1 MAIYINKTLYCM
13 KRKINE
19 DMTNGEVRSIV
30 NSKLDDFLRDRDFE
44 KRVNELSAKVLEK
57 FITQLFNKR
66 LMWTSSLKN
75 E

>member
-1 MAIYINKTLYCM
+1 MINK
-13 KRKINE
+13 RKYINE
-19 DMTNGEVRSIV
+19 DVTSSEVRNIV
-30 NSKLDDFLRDRDFE
+30 NSKLEDFLKERDFE

-57 FITQLFNKR
+57 FIAQLFNKR

>member
-1 MAIYINKTLYCM
+1 MR
-13 KRKINE
+13 RKINE

-30 NSKLDDFLRDRDFE
+30 NNKLDDFLRDRDFE

>member
-1 MAIYINKTLYCM
+1 M
-13 KRKINE
+13 KRKLIE
-19 DMTNGEVRSIV
+19 DITSNDVRSIV
-30 NSKLDDFLRDRDFE
+30 NNKLDDFLREREFE

-66 LMWTSSLKN
+66 LMWTGNLKN

>member
-1 MAIYINKTLYCM
+1 MLN
-13 KRKINE
+13 KRKYINE
-19 DMTNGEVRSIV
+19 DVTSSEVRNIV
-30 NSKLDDFLRDRDFE
+30 NSKLDDFLKERDSE

-57 FITQLFNKR
+57 FIAQLFNKR

>member
-1 MAIYINKTLYCM
+1 MRK
-13 KRKINE
+13 KRINE
-19 DMTNGEVRSIV
+19 DMTNNEVRSIV
-30 NSKLDDFLRDRDFE
+30 NSKLDDFLKDRDFE

-57 FITQLFNKR
+57 FIAQLFNKR

>member
-1 MAIYINKTLYCM
+1 MAIYINKALYCM
-13 KRKINE
+13 RRKINE

-30 NSKLDDFLRDRDFE
+30 NNKLDDFLRDRDFE

>member
-1 MAIYINKTLYCM
+1 MLN
-13 KRKINE
+13 KRKYINE
-19 DMTNGEVRSIV
+19 DVTSSEVRNIV
-30 NSKLDDFLRDRDFE
+30 NSKLDDFLKERDFA

-57 FITQLFNKR
+57 FIAQLFNKR